1 MPRLSHMTVLALA
14 LATGS
19 VIAAVLFRIGAT
31 DAVGAVLTMGF
42 VVVLASYFDLL
53 FERGEE
59 RGRIGAA
66 FEHLGNA
73 HDQLRSDADLTRRA
87 LLELKAHVDGRM
99 AARNDRIVSE
109 VKVLESLIQRL
120 ALSIADRA
128 REVERDEDE
137 EEIDDDIYSDNVVA
151 GPMGPDDDEMLE
163 TIRRSLEDNR
173 VDLYLQPVVS
183 LPQRKVRFYEALSR
197 LRAEDGTLI
206 MPSQYIRVAE
216 PAGLMSLVDNVLLFR
231 CVQVVR
237 RWAQRNKEIG
247 VFCNLSHETLR
258 DANFFTQ
265 FADFMRDNRELSG
278 QLIFEISQDTFDNLG
293 KIEDANLRQLAE
305 MGFTFSMDKVTN
317 LDVDVAKARH
327 YGVRHVKI
335 AAGLLLADPDEV
347 GAAVHPAD
355 LKDLLARFGL
365 NLIAERIESE
375 RDVVNLLDY
384 NLDFGQGYLFGEPRP
399 IRETVLGAT
408 KPSPIQMPMP
418 PARPR
423 TASARR

>member
-1 MPRLSHMTVLALA
+1 MTVLALA
-14 LATGS
+14 LAAGT
-19 VIAAVLFRIGAT
+19 VIAAVLFRLGAT

-42 VVVLASYFDLL
+42 VVIFASYFDLL
-53 FERGEE
+53 FERTEE

-66 FEHLGNA
+66 FEHLGSA
-73 HDQLRSDADLTRRA
+73 HDRLRSDADLTRRA
-87 LLELKAHVDGRM
+87 LLELKAHVDGSM

-109 VKVLESLIQRL
+109 VKVLESLVQRM
-120 ALSIADRA
+120 AVSIAERA
-128 REVERDEDE
+128 RDVERDESEAD
-137 EEIDDDIYSDNVVA
+137 EIDDIDDIYGDNVVQ
-151 GPMGPDDDEMLE
+151 GPMGPDDEEMLE

-197 LRAEDGTLI
+197 LRTEDGTLI

-216 PAGLMSLVDNVLLFR
+216 SAGFMSLVDNVLLFR

-265 FADFMRDNRELSG
+265 FAEFMRDNRELSG
-278 QLIFEISQDTFDNLG
+278 QLIFEISQQTFENVGPTEDT
-293 KIEDANLRQLAE
+293 NLRLLAD
-305 MGFTFSMDKVTN
+305 MGFTFSMDKVVN
-317 LDVDVAKARH
+317 LDIDVARARH
-327 YGVRHVKI
+327 YGVRHVKV
-335 AAGLLLADPDEV
+335 AAGLLLGDPDEA
-347 GAAVHPAD
+347 GASVHPAD

-375 RDVVNLLDY
+375 RDVLNLLDY

-399 IRETVLGAT
+399 IRETVLGAV

-418 PARPR
+418 AARPR
-423 TASARR
+423 VVAGRR